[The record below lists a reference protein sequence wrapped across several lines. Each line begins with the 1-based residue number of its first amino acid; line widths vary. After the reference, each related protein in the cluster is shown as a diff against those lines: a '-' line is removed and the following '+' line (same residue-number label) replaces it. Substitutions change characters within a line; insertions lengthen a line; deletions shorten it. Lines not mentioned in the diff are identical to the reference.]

1 MSFVVSGKV
10 LLDGAQAV
18 SELKE
23 VKAAKDGVKT
33 ATAAVNAAEAKA
45 TATTRKLGAASSS
58 AAAKAKALSV
68 AEQSVAREAMTMG
81 NSHRAAAG
89 QVGNLTAQFN
99 DIGVMMAAGQNPLQL
114 AIQQGTQIS
123 QVIGPMGAAGA
134 VQSLKAGFLGMI
146 SPISIITIG
155 SIAAAAAMSNWLT
168 GADEDAETLEE
179 AIQSVADAIDVFA
192 EKSRSARQ
200 SSADML
206 AEFGTASPALRLVL
220 ADMAALAKYDASQ
233 QLDATAASVRNL
245 VLELAWWDERG
256 NSAAAQDF
264 LGLNSIRRSARET
277 GAEFARNLEILQSS
291 EEPAT
296 KLQAA
301 LDVRDMLLDASGGLE
316 NLNVQQ
322 REFYDGLAGLIRN
335 LEIFAGRLQEPW
347 QELKKTGTD
356 LWSSMTASAKGYLS
370 ERVKIETN
378 ARNMLAQ
385 MQREADVRQAELQFG
400 RESTQATLV
409 RQQAERAAYEETLAT
424 LKVSEGLKDEL
435 RAAFE
440 EGQRLADLDMTPGVN
455 GAAEAAAR
463 LVDRLGVSV
472 ELAGKL
478 AGLGMG
484 QPGHNE
490 DTTQGYEAGDP
501 RAPQNNQPGVWTGG
515 YSTSRSTPRKPR
527 KGGGGAS
534 QINAEREAI
543 ERLIARERERLEI
556 LRETD
561 PVMQEMARVRDILKN
576 ATDAEREAVE
586 ALIRERLNEQ
596 QAVELTNQAAEFLGS
611 NIQTL
616 AEGMAAGGDQAAEAW
631 KQVEAAILAAALQA
645 ALLGDGPWADM
656 FGLGGDT
663 GGLIGIAL
671 GGIGLADG
679 GTVYGAGGNK
689 DDKVP
694 AWLSPG
700 ETVVTAKATRQ
711 FRPLLQ
717 AMNDGV
723 DIPGLADGGTIAT
736 PLGSRSGL
744 GGSAPGQPTVLLRIQ
759 PSPLFKVAVEEQT
772 HGVVVEAIED
782 YDQNVAPETVKRTL
796 DDPRRIG

>member
-1 MSFVVSGKV
+1 M
-10 LLDGAQAV
+10 DGSQAV

-23 VKAAKDGVKT
+23 VKAAKESVKKATTDVNVAEVKATT
-33 ATAAVNAAEAKA
+33 ATK
-45 TATTRKLGAASSS
+45 KMGAAST
-58 AAAKAKALSV
+58 AAASKARAMAA

-81 NSHRAAAG
+81 NSQRAAAG

-134 VQSLKAGFLGMI
+134 VKSLKAGFLGMI

-179 AIQSVADAIDVFA
+179 AIQSVGDAIDAFA

-200 SSADML
+200 STADML

-220 ADMAALAKYDASQ
+220 ADMAALAKFDASQ
-233 QLDATAASVRNL
+233 QMDATATSVRNL
-245 VLELAWWDERG
+245 VLELSWWDDHS
-256 NSAAAQDF
+256 SATASQDF
-264 LGLNSIRRSARET
+264 LGLNSIRKSARLA
-277 GAEFARNLEILQSS
+277 GVEFARNLEILDSS

-301 LDVRDMLLDASGGLE
+301 LDVRAMLLDASGGLE
-316 NLNVQQ
+316 NLNAKQ

-347 QELKKTGTD
+347 QELKKTGAD
-356 LWSSMTASAKGYLS
+356 LWASMAASAQDYLS
-370 ERVKIETN
+370 QRLKIDTS
-378 ARNMLAQ
+378 ARNTLQQLRA
-385 MQREADVRQAELQFG
+385 EAAI
-400 RESTQATLV
+400 QATIAVHGEGSVAVAEQRLE
-409 RQQAERAAYEETLAT
+409 AERAIYQQQTQAREIADALKAELMEAWDAANGVANVDMAGNITLAADEAHRLNT
-424 LKVSEGLKDEL
+424 NLLKARGQEIVSNINQNPD
-435 RAAFE
+435 F
-440 EGQRLADLDMTPGVN
+440 
-455 GAAEAAAR
+455 
-463 LVDRLGVSV
+463 
-472 ELAGKL
+472 
-478 AGLGMG
+478 
-484 QPGHNE
+484 
-490 DTTQGYEAGDP
+490 YDP
-501 RAPQNNQPGVWTGG
+501 RGEGIGAGNIDYTRPDMNIPPVVMPPNPRSASTRRSGG
-515 YSTSRSTPRKPR
+515 GG
-527 KGGGGAS
+527 GGGGAS
-534 QINAEREAI
+534 QINAERDAI
-543 ERLIARERERLEI
+543 ERLIGRERERLEV

-561 PVMQEMARVRDILKN
+561 PVLQEMARVRDVLIN

-586 ALIRERLNEQ
+586 ELIRERLKEQ
-596 QAVELTNQAAEFLGS
+596 QAIELTSQTADFLDS

-616 AEGMAAGGDQAAEAW
+616 AEGMVAGGEQAADAW
-631 KQVEAAILAAALQA
+631 KQVEAAIAAAALQA
-645 ALLGDGPWADM
+645 LLLGDGPWADL

-663 GGLIGIAL
+663 GGLTGLIL

-711 FRPLLQ
+711 YRPLLQ

-723 DIPGLADGGTIAT
+723 DIPGLASGGTIGMQPAQ
-736 PLGSRSGL
+736 PLS
-744 GGSAPGQPTVLLRIQ
+744 GGSNSGPQSVLLRIQ
-759 PSPLFKVAVEEQT
+759 PSPLFKATVEETAQNIAVD
-772 HGVVVEAIED
+772 VVED
-782 YDQNVAPETVKRTL
+782 YDSNVAPGTVHRVL
-796 DDPRRIG
+796 NDPRGTG